1 MAVRDLNYHKLENLN
16 EREFDHFKMRLSDD
30 PHKLPRGI
38 TESLDSFKLAD
49 KMVHHYT
56 PSKALEVAIDVLKKM
71 NQMQLAEELRNE
83 SQTVWSAI
91 LPQGTGSTRET
102 KGPEK
107 TDILCDLVNT
117 APIIYVF
124 MDHMKLTRLAA
135 ELHDVLN
142 TSPDVASGEH
152 SSSQPAITAESTEG
166 QILFNDC
173 RNLKWVDWD
182 GKIPDWAVSIQ
193 NKAFSR
199 RDYVSVGVTIGYY
212 TPSKGPY
219 CFYSMSDKE
228 HQTPV
233 FKILVNENDFERL
246 EWKADSWGSVP
257 NNAIRSNPA
266 VDTFVGRNKYG
277 LGKVVSNFKAFF
289 LPCDGKEYCYKLYEV
304 LTVCRDY
311 NTESISNV
319 QYQMKKGTVEYQPF
333 TILGE
338 SIMENRS
345 GQEVKRT
352 ATFRK
357 QITYQHHWD
366 TDRGVKAG
374 VSLHF
379 SAQFPLKTA
388 SEKRDI
394 VFDESFQGLERLSL
408 KTTQA
413 NMFDEKIEVSVPPNH
428 VCKLVLQARKITASI
443 PYQET
448 LCRTYLDGQIRSTT
462 IQGVYTATGYDRVEI
477 LVKACHLI
485 SE

>member
-1 MAVRDLNYHKLENLN
+1 MEVRDLIEKKLANL
-16 EREFDHFKMRLSDD
+16 EKKDFEKFKMLLSDD

-38 TESLDSFKLAD
+38 TEYLDYFKLAD
-49 KMVHHYT
+49 KMIHHYT

-83 SQTVWSAI
+83 SQTVMS
-91 LPQGTGSTRET
+91 RD
-102 KGPEK
+102 PEK
-107 TDILCDLVNT
+107 TDIWCDLT
-117 APIIYVF
+117 
-124 MDHMKLTRLAA
+124 LLAA
-135 ELHDVLN
+135 QLRDALT

-152 SSSQPAITAESTEG
+152 SSSQLAITAESTDG

-173 RNLKWVDWD
+173 RNLKWVDWN
-182 GKIPDWAVSIQ
+182 GKIPDGAVSIQ
-193 NKAFSR
+193 NETFARK
-199 RDYVSVGVTIGYY
+199 DYVSLGVTIGYY

-233 FKILVNENDFERL
+233 FKILVNESNFERL

-257 NNAIRSNPA
+257 NNAIRCNPA
-266 VDTFVGRNKYG
+266 VDTFVGRNEYG
-277 LGKVVSNFKAFF
+277 LGKVVSKFKAFF

-319 QYQMKKGTVEYQPF
+319 QYEMKKGTVEYQPF
-333 TILGE
+333 TILDE

-352 ATFRK
+352 ATFQK
-357 QITYQHHWD
+357 EITYHHHWD

-374 VSLHF
+374 VSLHLR
-379 SAQFPLKTA
+379 AQFPLKTA

-394 VFDESFQGLERLSL
+394 IFDESFQGLERLSL

-413 NMFDEKIEVSVPPNH
+413 KMFDEKIEVSVPPNH
-428 VCKLVLQARKITASI
+428 VCELVLQARKITASI
-443 PYQET
+443 PYHAT
-448 LCRTYLDGQIRSTT
+448 LCRTYLDGEIRSTT
-462 IQGVYTATGYDRVEI
+462 IQGVYTATGYDGVEI